1 MSGPTWREATWVR
14 VSWVLGIAALVVL
27 LVVTTRFGSARDF
40 ARLLRT
46 MRLPWMVVAV
56 GLQLCTYAC
65 DASIW
70 RVVLARAGSPQPF
83 GRMFYLSIARLF
95 AGQAVPSG
103 GVAGHLLVVSALA
116 RYGVPID
123 ASMSA
128 LVINLFAF
136 YTAFILCAATSGL
149 VFYGVA
155 AVRGPAAAIAIPFTV
170 FVTAIPALIAWL
182 VRSGHALERSR
193 LRRVPLLGR
202 LVTTL
207 GRARPELLRDR
218 RLAVRA
224 TVLEVATFVCDA
236 ATLAVVLAALGHPI
250 PIAPVFATF
259 VLAAAAELVGPL
271 PGGLGAF
278 EGGCVLGLRTFGV
291 PVEVALL
298 ATLTL
303 RGFTFWLPMIPGA
316 LVASA
321 STRAQRRG
329 AHRTPDAR

>member
-1 MSGPTWREATWVR
+1 MSDPARREATWAG
-14 VSWVLGIAALVVL
+14 VSWVLGIAAIVALVV
-27 LVVTTRFGSARDF
+27 VTARFGDARDF
-40 ARLLRT
+40 ARLLRR
-46 MRLPWMVVAV
+46 MRPQWMLVAV

-70 RVVLARAGSPQPF
+70 RSVLARAGSPQPF

-103 GVAGHLLVVSALA
+103 GVAGHILVVRALA
-116 RYGVPID
+116 RYGVLLD

-136 YTAFILCAATSGL
+136 YTAFVVCAATAGL
-149 VFYGVA
+149 VFYRVHA
-155 AVRGPAAAIAIPFTV
+155 ARGPTVAIAAPFTI
-170 FVTAIPALIAWL
+170 FVATIPALIAWL
-182 VRSGHALERSR
+182 VHSGHAPERSR

-202 LVTTL
+202 LVKTL

-218 RLAVRA
+218 RLVAQA
-224 TVLEVATFVCDA
+224 TALEIATFACDA
-236 ATLAVVLAALGHPI
+236 GTLAVVLAALGHSI
-250 PIAPVFATF
+250 PITAVFATF
-259 VLAAAAELVGPL
+259 VLAAAAELVGPM

-278 EGGCVLGLRTFGV
+278 EGGCIFGLRTFGV
-291 PVEVALL
+291 PVETALL
-298 ATLTL
+298 STLML

-321 STRAQRRG
+321 SARTRHRG
-329 AHRTPDAR
+329 ARRAS